1 MTPSESFMQQALT
14 LARRGEGRTAPN
26 PPVGAVLVRDGQV
39 VGEGFHPAAG
49 QPHAEVFALRQAG
62 EKTRGATLYVTLEPC
77 CHQGK
82 TGPCTE
88 AVIAA
93 GVSEVYVG
101 TVDPNPL
108 VAGKGVSRL
117 QQAGLAVHVGLLE
130 AECRQLLAPFAT
142 LITAKRPYVL
152 FKSAITLDGRIA
164 TSAGDSR
171 WISCE
176 KSRERVHQL
185 RNRVDGILV
194 GSRTVM
200 ADNPRLTT
208 RLDSNGRN
216 AARIVVDSRLQ
227 TSPHAEVYNA
237 EASGRRILV
246 TGDYHPVTAY
256 APYLD
261 LGVEIVR
268 LPLQGDYLAPQEV
281 LTALGKLDLMF
292 LLLEGGGQ
300 LGGVMLRAGLV
311 DRVMLFVAPLLL
323 GGDDGLPLLS
333 GQGVK
338 ALSEAWRVVEP
349 SVTRIDDDILIEG
362 EVRQCLPA

>member
-1 MTPSESFMQQALT
+1 MTPSERFMQKALD

-62 EKTRGATLYVTLEPC
+62 EDARGATLYVTLEPC

-93 GVSEVYVG
+93 GVREVCVG
-101 TVDPNPL
+101 ILDPNPL
-108 VAGKGVSRL
+108 VAGKGVTRL
-117 QQAGLAVHVGLLE
+117 QQAGVTVHVGLL
-130 AECRQLLAPFAT
+130 ADECRQLLAPFAM
-142 LITAKRPYVL
+142 LMTAKRPYVL

-164 TSAGDSR
+164 TSTGASR

-176 KSRERVHQL
+176 KSRERVHLL
-185 RNRVDGILV
+185 RNRVDGILI
-194 GSRTVM
+194 GSRTVL

-208 RLDSNGRN
+208 RLERGGRN

-227 TSPHAEVYNA
+227 TSPRAEVYNA
-237 EASGRRILV
+237 EAPGRRILV
-246 TGDYHPVTAY
+246 TGDHHSTRAY
-256 APYLD
+256 MPYLD
-261 LGVEIVR
+261 LGVEVVR
-268 LPLQGDYLAPQEV
+268 LPLQDDYLAPDAI
-281 LTALGKLDLMF
+281 LRALGQLDLMF

-300 LGGVMLRAGLV
+300 LGGVLLRAGLV

-333 GQGVK
+333 GPGVESL
-338 ALSEAWRVVEP
+338 ADAWRVVEP
-349 SVTRIDDDILIEG
+349 NVTRVDDDILIEG
-362 EVRQCLPA
+362 EVRPCSQV